1 MMKRIPKQNIVAG
14 GKRVL
19 PAGHPDLIWYD
30 PSEVIIIGE
39 DSEYKVTGS
48 VIPIGINNISG
59 SIIVGAEKSEE
70 EEKKEEE
77 KGKVELAD
85 VPQLSDIESVTYT
98 KYFDPVTKVEKAKAV
113 IKIRNSSKNKENVA
127 GVDARIYQ
135 PRGA

>member
-1 MMKRIPKQNIVAG
+1 MKRVPKQNIVAG

-48 VIPIGINNISG
+48 VIPIGINDISG
-59 SIIVGAEKSEE
+59 SIIAGSEKSEE

-77 KGKVELAD
+77 KGKIELSD
-85 VPQLSDIESVTYT
+85 VPDLSDIEDVEKIEYN
-98 KYFDPVTKVEKAKAV
+98 DPVTKALKVRVK
-113 IKIRNSSKNKENVA
+113 IKIRNSSKNKENIA
-127 GVDARIYQ
+127 GVDARIK
-135 PRGA
+135 P

>member
-1 MMKRIPKQNIVAG
+1 MKRIPKQNIVAG

-85 VPQLSDIESVTYT
+85 VPQLSDIESVIRST
-98 KYFDPVTKVEKAKAV
+98 YFDPVSKIEKAKLI

-135 PRGA
+135 PRGV